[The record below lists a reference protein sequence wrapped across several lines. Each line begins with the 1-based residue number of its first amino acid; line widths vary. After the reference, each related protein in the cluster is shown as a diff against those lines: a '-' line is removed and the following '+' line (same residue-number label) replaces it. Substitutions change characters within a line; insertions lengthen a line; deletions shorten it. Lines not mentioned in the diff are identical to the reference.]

1 MSNNSIEVLPVKL
14 IIAPKGKLSDKTL
27 DLLADSM
34 RVDGML
40 HPLLVRPHPDRPGY
54 YILVAGRH
62 RYYVTCK
69 VLKEETVEFRVLVD
83 MDDAESRMMALTEN
97 VCRSAP
103 KSSIARLTLISE
115 WAALYTEKYPD
126 KVGRRAGGKARWAG
140 KANKA
145 QAEVET
151 EARVK
156 GHAEVECRDELGDR
170 YVGKM

>member
-1 MSNNSIEVLPVKL
+1 
-14 IIAPKGKLSDKTL
+14 
-27 DLLADSM
+27 
-34 RVDGML
+34 
-40 HPLLVRPHPDRPGY
+40 
-54 YILVAGRH
+54 
-62 RYYVTCK
+62 
-69 VLKEETVEFRVLVD
+69 
-83 MDDAESRMMALTEN
+83 MMALTEN

-126 KVGRRAGGKARWAG
+126 KVGRQAGGKARWAG

-170 YVGKM
+170 CVGKM

>member
-27 DLLADSM
+27 DLLADS
-34 RVDGML
+34 ML

-83 MDDAESRMMALTEN
+83 MDDAES
-97 VCRSAP
+97 
-103 KSSIARLTLISE
+103 
-115 WAALYTEKYPD
+115 
-126 KVGRRAGGKARWAG
+126 
-140 KANKA
+140 
-145 QAEVET
+145 
-151 EARVK
+151 
-156 GHAEVECRDELGDR
+156 
-170 YVGKM
+170 